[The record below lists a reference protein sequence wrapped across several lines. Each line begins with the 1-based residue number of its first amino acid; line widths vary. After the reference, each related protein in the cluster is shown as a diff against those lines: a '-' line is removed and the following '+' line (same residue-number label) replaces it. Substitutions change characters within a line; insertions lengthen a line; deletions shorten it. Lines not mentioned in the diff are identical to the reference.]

1 MYKQTER
8 IKNSLEFSELLF
20 SCEAG
25 VNFAPETFTKEFT
38 MELEAIVNYG
48 NGRACFKI
56 QKENPGIYH
65 ARLLYFEGNKK
76 QSPPKELVLMRAIR
90 YWTGSHENK
99 ALLNEL
105 GKKIE
110 DVLNDSI
117 LIKSA
122 NDRSITNN

>member
-1 MYKQTER
+1 
-8 IKNSLEFSELLF
+8 LF
-20 SCEAG
+20 SSEAG
-25 VNFAPETFTKEFT
+25 VNFAPGTFTKEFT

-48 NGRACFKI
+48 DGRACFKI

-76 QSPPKELVLMRAIR
+76 QSPPKELVLMRGIR
-90 YWTGSHENK
+90 YWAGSDENE

-117 LIKSA
+117 VIKA
-122 NDRSITNN
+122 PMTGQ